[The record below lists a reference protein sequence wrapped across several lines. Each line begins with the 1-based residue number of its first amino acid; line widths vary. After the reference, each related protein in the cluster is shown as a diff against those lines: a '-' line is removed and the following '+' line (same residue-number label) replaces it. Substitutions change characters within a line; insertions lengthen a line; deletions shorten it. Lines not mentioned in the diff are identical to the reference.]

1 MPLAFLTADRAFDEA
16 ADDAPLPYD
25 DRDQWRRPYR
35 PGPWRVGAAAIL
47 LLLASFVLVSAV
59 IIAAAGGMSGAA
71 VTGALGLAVVASALR
86 LLRMG
91 VWVNATGLRHVR
103 FFLTRTTPWNRVRA
117 VRTAQRPV
125 KWLALP
131 RTVQGQALELVVRE
145 GAAEAGRPAHR
156 PQRGLPLPHGGV
168 RPRRRHRGGLGVR
181 VRARRTRLRR
191 AGEGPR
197 RTVPP
202 GPFACAQPCSGTGR
216 PACRAM
222 ARCIALRARGVSRA
236 SW

>member
-25 DRDQWRRPYR
+25 DQDQWRRPYR

-145 GAAEAGRPAHR
+145 GATEAGRPAHR

-181 VRARRTRLRR
+181 VRARRTRLSTR
-191 AGEGPR
+191 EGPR

-216 PACRAM
+216 PHVQGDG
-222 ARCIALRARGVSRA
+222 ALHRLTGPGVSRA